1 MKGNNQPSNW
11 VSYCFTGLQRAP
23 IGSFCCAFHGQT
35 AVSGDA
41 YVVLLVDTPGAEQH
55 ASKAIDVLL
64 L

>member
-1 MKGNNQPSNW
+1 VYLIASLVSKERQSVPS
-11 VSYCFTGLQRAP
+11 VAHSTVK
-23 IGSFCCAFHGQT
+23 T